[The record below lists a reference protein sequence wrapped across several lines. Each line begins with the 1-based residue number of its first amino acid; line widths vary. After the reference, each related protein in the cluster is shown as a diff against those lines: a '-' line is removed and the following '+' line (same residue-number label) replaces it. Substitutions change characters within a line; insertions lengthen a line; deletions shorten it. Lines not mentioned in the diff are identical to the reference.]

1 MLAMLPNLLA
11 VNTTGRSVCPCVTT
25 PANISGD
32 CFNATTTGCGE
43 PICYPSSYG
52 ASVCATH
59 DIGLAPYCDVAQPPD
74 FCFEPWCYVDPEQCH
89 SSVVPYEASS
99 NGAGLYFSYET
110 CGGDPTSW
118 RQSEL
123 RDSLRF
129 KVLRVAVPE
138 ASWPAHYMLDA
149 DGEPILGA
157 DVAFGQP
164 PPEMHG
170 YMVEWMDKLA
180 RRAGFTYE
188 WRRISA
194 GSRAAH
200 RSSWSACVAEVS
212 AGLVDF
218 CPTPTWVLASRREMS
233 SFTAALL
240 TDRQYLM
247 VKKPKTD
254 DSFVANFTFIFLPF
268 KPLVWILTP
277 LAAIVV
283 GLVVVCLQPRPKSEA
298 HADETPAA
306 ARRRRRHELLDH
318 VQDNVGSSLVE
329 LLTAGS
335 SVEDDD
341 ISAVKVLKCGYTFFG
356 LLVITCFQ
364 SSLTA
369 FLVRNS
375 YNMPISSMED
385 CVAKKCTVCI
395 TGFLEP
401 EMRTL
406 YTDTINYFVP
416 PPTASTSETFAQW
429 GFEQIRAGNCDAALV
444 AARN

>member
-1 MLAMLPNLLA
+1 MPLE
-11 VNTTGRSVCPCVTT
+11 RC
-25 PANISGD
+25 
-32 CFNATTTGCGE
+32 
-43 PICYPSSYG
+43 
-52 ASVCATH
+52 
-59 DIGLAPYCDVAQPPD
+59 
-74 FCFEPWCYVDPEQCH
+74 
-89 SSVVPYEASS
+89 
-99 NGAGLYFSYET
+99 AGLYFSYET